1 MAGMKT
7 KPDKSKSVT
16 EFINQVEKE
25 QKRKDAFEVLEM
37 MKNVTNLEPVM
48 WGDSIIGFGDYHYI
62 YASGREGDWF
72 QIGFSPRKQ
81 NLALYIMSGFKQ
93 YSELLKHLGKHK
105 KGVSCL
111 YINKLDD
118 IDRNVLRKLMEQSV
132 DYIRKA
138 YKAD

>member
-1 MAGMKT
+1 
-7 KPDKSKSVT
+7 VT

-48 WGDSIIGFGDYHYI
+48 WGDSIIGFGDYHYK

-81 NLALYIMSGFKQ
+81 NIALYIMSGFKQ
-93 YSELLKHLGKHK
+93 YSELLKNLGKHK

-111 YINKLDD
+111 YVNKLDD
-118 IDRNVLRKLMEQSV
+118 IDRDVLQSLMEQSV

>member
-1 MAGMKT
+1 MKT

-48 WGDSIIGFGDYHYI
+48 WGDSIIGFGDYHYK
-62 YASGREGDWF
+62 YSSGREGDWF

-93 YSELLKHLGKHK
+93 HSELLKHLGKHK